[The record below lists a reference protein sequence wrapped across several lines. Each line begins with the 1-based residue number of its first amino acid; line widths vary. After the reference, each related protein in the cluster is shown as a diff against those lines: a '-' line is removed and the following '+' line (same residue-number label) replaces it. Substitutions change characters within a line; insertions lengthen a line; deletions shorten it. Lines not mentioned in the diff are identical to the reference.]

1 MRKLVSGFV
10 VMAAVALLPGMASAR
25 PPYGGAFTKAYEVK
39 PESNLAKAKCDLC
52 HSPTDK
58 KVRNLYGKDLEKALG
73 KTGASPEEVTVALK
87 KIEEM
92 KAADKKTKYIELIKA
107 DKLPGAEEKKAQ

>member
-1 MRKLVSGFV
+1 MRKLVSGLV
-10 VMAAVALLPGMASAR
+10 AMAAVAMLPGVASAR
-25 PPYGGAFTKAYEVK
+25 PPYAGAFTKAYDVK
-39 PESNLAKAKCDLC
+39 PDSNLAKAKCDLC
-52 HSPTDK
+52 HMGPDK
-58 KVRNLYGKDLEKALG
+58 KVRNIYGKDLEKALG

-107 DKLPGAEEKKAQ
+107 DKLPGAEAKKAE